1 MGFLDLF
8 KENKEESIDP
18 LKDLVL
24 SKLQPGYMVDYD
36 MNTWQVTARN
46 KYDFGEGYY
55 SDEWELTGAG
65 DTWYLERYEDDDVEW
80 SFCKKI
86 PIGSIEGDIRK
97 HIIENEDPPKKI
109 EYKGK
114 TFFLDESGAAYFLKD
129 VKESRQE
136 FVYWTFKDEKEE
148 NFVAIEQWGEEEF
161 EASAGLY
168 VEEYQFSNILP
179 GE

>member
-1 MGFLDLF
+1 MGFLDFF
-8 KENKEESIDP
+8 KEKDESVDP

-36 MNTWQVTARN
+36 MKTWQVTARN

-55 SDEWELTGAG
+55 SDEWELSGSG
-65 DTWYLERYEDDDVEW
+65 DKWYLERYEDDDVEW

-86 PIGSIEGDIRK
+86 PLGSIEGDIRK
-97 HIIENEDPPKKI
+97 HIIEHEDPPPKI

-114 TFFLDESGAAYFLKD
+114 TLFLDESAAAYFLKD
-129 VKESRQE
+129 AKEPKQE
-136 FVYWTFKDEKEE
+136 FVYWTFIDEEEE
-148 NFVAIEQWGEEEF
+148 NFVTIEQWGEEEF

>member
-1 MGFLDLF
+1 M
-8 KENKEESIDP
+8 
-18 LKDLVL
+18 
-24 SKLQPGYMVDYD
+24 
-36 MNTWQVTARN
+36 
-46 KYDFGEGYY
+46 
-55 SDEWELTGAG
+55 
-65 DTWYLERYEDDDVEW
+65 
-80 SFCKKI
+80 
-86 PIGSIEGDIRK
+86 RK
-97 HIIENEDPPKKI
+97 HIIENEDPPTKI